1 MFRKLIMVVLVVA
14 ALAVIADYL
23 GYISLPWSQ
32 EQSTTLQSRDQYVNK
47 TQNALDAG
55 SD

>member
-1 MFRKLIMVVLVVA
+1 MFKKLIMVVLIAA
-14 ALAVIADYL
+14 ALAFIADYL

-32 EQSTTLQSRDQYVNK
+32 EQSTTLQSRDQYMNK
-47 TQNALDAG
+47 TRNALDAG